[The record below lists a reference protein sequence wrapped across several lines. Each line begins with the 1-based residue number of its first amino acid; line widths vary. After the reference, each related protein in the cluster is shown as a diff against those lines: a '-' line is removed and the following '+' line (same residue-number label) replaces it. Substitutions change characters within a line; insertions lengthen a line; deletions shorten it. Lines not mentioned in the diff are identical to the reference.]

1 MKIKRFTEHD
11 REKIREAVQ
20 EAEGKT
26 SGEIVTYFVE
36 QSDEYEEVRLRSVLM
51 FIAAPLFLMAILS
64 YAWLLPIHVTPV
76 LVTMISIGMGIIG
89 YVLPG
94 IWPAYKRLLLTQSRL
109 ENAVERRAMAAFLT
123 EEVFSTENRTGIL
136 IFISYFE
143 HIVEVIGDT
152 GINEKVNQEEWVHVV
167 DLIVDGIKKKDPV
180 GGIVRGVERCGELL
194 NTAGVDKPPDNP
206 NELSDDIRI
215 S

>member
-1 MKIKRFTEHD
+1 
-11 REKIREAVQ
+11 
-20 EAEGKT
+20 
-26 SGEIVTYFVE
+26 
-36 QSDEYEEVRLRSVLM
+36 
-51 FIAAPLFLMAILS
+51 
-64 YAWLLPIHVTPV
+64 
-76 LVTMISIGMGIIG
+76 
-89 YVLPG
+89 
-94 IWPAYKRLLLTQSRL
+94 
-109 ENAVERRAMAAFLT
+109 MAAFLT

-152 GINEKVNQEEWVHVV
+152 GINEKVNQEEWVYVV
-167 DLIVDGIKKKDPV
+167 DLIVDGIKKKDPA

-194 NTAGVDKPPDNP
+194 KTAGVDKPPDNP